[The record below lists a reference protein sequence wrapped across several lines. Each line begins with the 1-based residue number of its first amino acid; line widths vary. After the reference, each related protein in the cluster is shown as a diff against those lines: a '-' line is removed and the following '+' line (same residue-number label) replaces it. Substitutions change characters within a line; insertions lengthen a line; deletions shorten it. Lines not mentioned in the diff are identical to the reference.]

1 MKLATAEAR
10 NSGLVS
16 EPNYNEN
23 KLSSENLSA
32 IENKK
37 AYIFWNKPVLSK
49 IKVLSKIVMYE
60 FWYKQVKP
68 KHGEKAKTCYMEK

>member
-1 MKLATAEAR
+1 MKLATTEAR

-16 EPNYNEN
+16 EPNYNKN

-37 AYIFWNKPVLSK
+37 A
-49 IKVLSKIVMYE
+49 
-60 FWYKQVKP
+60 
-68 KHGEKAKTCYMEK
+68 

>member
-1 MKLATAEAR
+1 MKLATTEAR

-60 FWYKQVKP
+60 FWYK
-68 KHGEKAKTCYMEK
+68 